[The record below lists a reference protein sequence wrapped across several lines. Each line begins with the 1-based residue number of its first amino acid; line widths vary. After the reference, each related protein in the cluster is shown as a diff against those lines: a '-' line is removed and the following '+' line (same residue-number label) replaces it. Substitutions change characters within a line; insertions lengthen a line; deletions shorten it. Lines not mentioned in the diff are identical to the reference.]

1 MNARLVLFFGLRQ
14 LRLEF
19 QQLFIM
25 PILADQGVIGD
36 YYCTNYITNY
46 SSITPWADQ
55 VDCENATIL
64 ITSNSQRNPTL
75 CIVELAR

>member
-14 LRLEF
+14 SRLEF

-25 PILADQGVIGD
+25 PIL
-36 YYCTNYITNY
+36 
-46 SSITPWADQ
+46 ADQ